1 MSSLTLKDVPPELL
15 DGLRRRAAAERR
27 SLSQQALVLLAR
39 SLGQPSPE
47 GADRNDAQ
55 VSAWRELCGE
65 WRSDEPLGKET
76 ARLLGRRTR
85 GRRVDL

>member
-1 MSSLTLKDVPPELL
+1 MSSLTLKDVPAELL

-27 SLSQQALVLLAR
+27 SLSQQALVLIAR
-39 SLGQPSPE
+39 SLGEPSLE
-47 GADRNDAQ
+47 DADRSVAQ

-65 WRSDEPLGKET
+65 WRSDESLRKET